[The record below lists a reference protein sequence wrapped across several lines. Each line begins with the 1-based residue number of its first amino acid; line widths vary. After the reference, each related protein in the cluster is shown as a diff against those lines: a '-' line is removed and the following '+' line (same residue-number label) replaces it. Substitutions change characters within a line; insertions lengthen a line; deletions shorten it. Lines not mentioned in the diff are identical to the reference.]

1 MFATIKSLIP
11 EPRHADQPRHY
22 IGRHREPETVSARAT
37 VTGVPRLAVEDDGLA
52 VEDDVPAVEDD
63 VLAEVKAAG

>member
-11 EPRHADQPRHY
+11 EPRHADQPHHY
-22 IGRHREPETVSARAT
+22 IGRHRQLETVSARAT
-37 VTGVPRLAVEDDGLA
+37 VTGTPDL
-52 VEDDVPAVEDD
+52 AVEDD